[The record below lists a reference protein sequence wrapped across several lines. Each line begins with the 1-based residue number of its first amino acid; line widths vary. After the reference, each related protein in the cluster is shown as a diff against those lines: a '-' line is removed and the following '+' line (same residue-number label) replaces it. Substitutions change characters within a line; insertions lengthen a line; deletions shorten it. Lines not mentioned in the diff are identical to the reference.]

1 MTHLLW
7 VVAVLAGAG
16 PQEAEGR
23 DPLAL
28 LVEVLRQTEDPQA
41 QADILRGM
49 REGLGAQTVKMPR
62 GWPELAARLA
72 QSPNAEVRGLARDLS
87 ARFGDAAALEGLVR
101 TLTDPKADP
110 AARGKALETLLGVKY
125 AGLAEM
131 LLGLLGDPAMRGAA
145 IRALAA
151 FDEPAAPGAILK
163 VYPSLDVSERR
174 DAVNTLASRK
184 AYALQLVGAVRRNAV
199 PRSDL
204 TAATIRQLREHRD
217 PTINNWIEAEW
228 GRVRA
233 TPEAKAREIAE
244 LKMMIQ
250 AGPKGDPSR
259 GRAIFAKTC
268 LQCHTLF
275 DTGGKVGPEL
285 TGANR
290 SELDYLLSN
299 IVDPSAVVGKDY
311 QASAIRTKGG
321 RVISGIIRQDDGRSL
336 TVVTEND
343 VIVLPRGEV
352 DAVRTSEVS
361 MMPEGLL
368 ANLSAQEI
376 RDLIAYLQSPAQV
389 PLPAGSEEA
398 IFNGKDLTGWEG
410 DPSAWGVEDGAIV
423 GRGPQKKNQFLYYA
437 KEVADFRLTLEV
449 RLLPDSENSGVQFR
463 SERLPDGH
471 ARGYQADIGKGWWGK
486 LYDEHGRGLLV
497 KVDGDAF
504 VKPGEWNTYEILA
517 VGNRIRTALNGKPC
531 VDFTDP
537 KPVLKG
543 RIALQIHS
551 GGPLEVRFR
560 NLRLETN
567 PAFEL
572 KTVR

>member
-1 MTHLLW
+1 MTLFFI
-7 VVAVLAGAG
+7 AAALAGAVL
-16 PQEAEGR
+16 QEPEGQ
-23 DPLAL
+23 DSLSL
-28 LVEVLRQTEDPQA
+28 LVEILDKTEDVQA

-49 REGLGAQTVKMPR
+49 REGLGTQTVKMPK
-62 GWPELAARLA
+62 GWAELAARLS
-72 QSPNAEVRGLARDLS
+72 QSPNPEVRSLVRDLS

-101 TLTDPKADP
+101 TLADPKADP
-110 AARGKALETLLGVKY
+110 AARSKALETLLGVKY
-125 AGLAEM
+125 AGLAGM
-131 LLGLLGDPAMRGAA
+131 LLKLLEDPAVRGAA
-145 IRALAA
+145 LRALAA
-151 FDEPAAPGAILK
+151 FDEPAAPEAILR
-163 VYPSLDVSERR
+163 VYPSLDVAERR
-174 DAVNTLASRK
+174 DAVNTLASRR
-184 AYALQLVGAVRRNAV
+184 AYALELVGAVRRNAV

-204 TAATIRQLREHRD
+204 TAATIRQLREHKD
-217 PTINNWIEAEW
+217 PTINNWIETEW

-244 LKMMIQ
+244 LKTMIQ

-268 LQCHTLF
+268 MQCHTLF
-275 DTGGKVGPEL
+275 DAGGKVGPEL

-321 RVISGIIRQDDGRSL
+321 RVISGILRQDDGRTL

-343 VIVLPRGEV
+343 VLVLPRDEV
-352 DAVRTSEVS
+352 DAIRTSEVS

-389 PLPAGSEEA
+389 PPPGGGEIV
-398 IFNGKDLTGWEG
+398 IFNGKDLSGWEG
-410 DPSAWGVEDGAIV
+410 DPSAWSVEDGAIV

-437 KEVADFRLTLEV
+437 QEVSDFRLILEV
-449 RLLPDSENSGVQFR
+449 RLVPDHENSGVQFR

-471 ARGYQADIGKGWWGK
+471 AKGYQADIGKGWWGK

-497 KVDGDAF
+497 KVDGDGL
-504 VKPGEWNTYEILA
+504 VKAGEWNTYEILA
-517 VGNRIRTALNGKPC
+517 VGNRIRTALNGKLC

-551 GGPLEVRFR
+551 GGALEVRFR
-560 NLRLETN
+560 NLRLEAN
-567 PAFEL
+567 PAPEL

>member
-1 MTHLLW
+1 MTLFFIAAALAA
-7 VVAVLAGAG
+7 AV
-16 PQEAEGR
+16 PQEPEGQ
-23 DPLAL
+23 DSLSL
-28 LVEVLRQTEDPQA
+28 LVEILGKTDDVQA

-49 REGLGAQTVKMPR
+49 REGVGTQTVRMPK
-62 GWPELAARLA
+62 GWAELAARLS
-72 QSPNAEVRGLARDLS
+72 QSPNPEVRSLVRDLS
-87 ARFGDAAALEGLVR
+87 ARFGDAAALEGLAR
-101 TLTDPKADP
+101 TLADRKADP

-125 AGLAEM
+125 GGLAGM
-131 LLGLLGDPAMRGAA
+131 LLKLLEDPAVRGAA
-145 IRALAA
+145 LRALGA
-151 FDEPAAPGAILK
+151 FDEPAAPEAILR
-163 VYPSLDVSERR
+163 VYPSLDVAERR
-174 DAVNTLASRK
+174 DAVNTLASRRT
-184 AYALQLVGAVRRNAV
+184 YALELVGAVRRNAV

-204 TAATIRQLREHRD
+204 TAATIRQLREHKD
-217 PTINNWIEAEW
+217 PTINNWIETEW

-244 LKMMIQ
+244 LKTMIQ

-259 GRAIFAKTC
+259 GRLIFAKTC
-268 LQCHTLF
+268 MQCHTLF
-275 DTGGKVGPEL
+275 DAGGKVGPEL

-321 RVISGIIRQDDGRSL
+321 RVVSGILRQDDGRAL

-343 VIVLPRGEV
+343 VLVLPRDEV
-352 DAVRTSEVS
+352 DAIRTSEVS

-376 RDLIAYLQSPAQV
+376 RDLIAYLQSPVQV
-389 PLPAGSEEA
+389 PLPGGGEIA
-398 IFNGKDLTGWEG
+398 IFNGKDLSGWEG
-410 DPSAWGVEDGAIV
+410 DPSAWSVEDGAIV
-423 GRGPQKKNQFLYYA
+423 GRGPQKKNQFLYYTQ
-437 KEVADFRLTLEV
+437 EVSDFRLILEV
-449 RLLPDSENSGVQFR
+449 RLVPDHENSGVQFR

-471 ARGYQADIGKGWWGK
+471 AKGYQADIGKGWWGK

-497 KVDGDAF
+497 KVDADAF
-504 VKPGEWNTYEILA
+504 VQAGEWNTYEILA
-517 VGNRIRTALNGKPC
+517 VGNRIWTALNGKRC

-567 PAFEL
+567 PAPEL

>member
-1 MTHLLW
+1 MTLLF
-7 VVAVLAGAG
+7 VVAALAGGIA
-16 PQEAEGR
+16 QEPEGG
-23 DPLAL
+23 DNLSL
-28 LVEVLRQTEDPQA
+28 LVEVLKQTEDVQA

-49 REGLGAQTVKMPR
+49 REGLGAQTVKMPK
-62 GWPELAARLA
+62 GWVELAARLSE
-72 QSPNAEVRGLARDLS
+72 SPSAEVRALVRDLS
-87 ARFGDAAALEGLVR
+87 ARFGDASALEGLVR
-101 TLTDPKADP
+101 TLADAQADP
-110 AARGKALETLLGVKY
+110 AARGKALETLLGVRY
-125 AGLAEM
+125 AGLAAI
-131 LLGLLGDPAMRGAA
+131 LLKLLEDPAVRGAA

-151 FDEPAAPGAILK
+151 FDEPAAPEAILRI
-163 VYPSLDVSERR
+163 YPSLDVPERR

-184 AYALQLVGAVRRNAV
+184 AYALELVGAVRRNVV

-217 PTINNWIEAEW
+217 PTVNNWIETEW

-244 LKMMIQ
+244 LKTMIQ

-268 LQCHTLF
+268 MQCHTLF
-275 DTGGKVGPEL
+275 DAGGKVGPEL
-285 TGANR
+285 TGSNR
-290 SELDYLLSN
+290 AELDYLLSN

-311 QASAIRTKGG
+311 QASTVRTKSG
-321 RVISGIIRQDDGRSL
+321 RVISGILRPVDGRSISI
-336 TVVTEND
+336 VTEND
-343 VIVLPRGEV
+343 VVVLPNDEV

-376 RDLIAYLQSPAQV
+376 RDLIAYLQSPVQV
-389 PLPAGSEEA
+389 PLPAGSEES
-398 IFNGKDLTGWEG
+398 IFNGKDLAGWEG
-410 DPSAWGVEDGAIV
+410 DPSAWSVEDGAIV

-437 KEVADFRLTLEV
+437 KEVGDFRLTLEV
-449 RLLPDSENSGVQFR
+449 RLVPDRENSGIQFR

-504 VKPGEWNTYEILA
+504 VKPEEWNTYEIVA
-517 VGNRIRTALNGKPC
+517 VGNRIRTALNGKVC

-537 KPVLKG
+537 KPVLRG

-560 NLRLETN
+560 NIRLETN

-572 KTVR
+572 KTAR

>member
-1 MTHLLW
+1 MTLLF
-7 VVAVLAGAG
+7 VVAALAGGIA
-16 PQEAEGR
+16 QEPEGG
-23 DPLAL
+23 DNLSL
-28 LVEVLRQTEDPQA
+28 LVEVLKQTEDVQA

-49 REGLGAQTVKMPR
+49 REGLGAQTVKMPK
-62 GWPELAARLA
+62 GWVELAARLSE
-72 QSPNAEVRGLARDLS
+72 SPSAEVRALVRDLS
-87 ARFGDAAALEGLVR
+87 ARFGDASALEGLVR
-101 TLTDPKADP
+101 TLADAQADP
-110 AARGKALETLLGVKY
+110 AARGKALETLLGVRY
-125 AGLAEM
+125 AGLAAI
-131 LLGLLGDPAMRGAA
+131 LLKLLEDPAVRGAA

-151 FDEPAAPGAILK
+151 FDEPAAPEAILRI
-163 VYPSLDVSERR
+163 YPSLDVSERR

-184 AYALQLVGAVRRNAV
+184 AYALELVGAVRRNVV

-217 PTINNWIEAEW
+217 PTVNNWIETEW

-244 LKMMIQ
+244 LKTMIQ

-268 LQCHTLF
+268 MQCHTLF
-275 DTGGKVGPEL
+275 DAGGKVGPEL
-285 TGANR
+285 TGSNR
-290 SELDYLLSN
+290 AELDYLLSN

-311 QASAIRTKGG
+311 QASAVRTKSG
-321 RVISGIIRQDDGRSL
+321 RVISGILRPGDGRSISI
-336 TVVTEND
+336 VTEND
-343 VIVLPRGEV
+343 VVVLPNDEV

-376 RDLIAYLQSPAQV
+376 RDLIAYLQSPVQV
-389 PLPAGSEEA
+389 PLPAGSEES
-398 IFNGKDLTGWEG
+398 IFNGKDLAGWEG
-410 DPSAWGVEDGAIV
+410 DPSAWSVEDGAIV

-437 KEVADFRLTLEV
+437 KEVGDFRLTLEV
-449 RLLPDSENSGVQFR
+449 RLVPDRENSGIQFR

-504 VKPGEWNTYEILA
+504 VKPEEWNTYEIVA
-517 VGNRIRTALNGKPC
+517 VGNRIRTALNGKVC

-537 KPVLKG
+537 KPVLRG

-560 NLRLETN
+560 NIRLETN

-572 KTVR
+572 KTAR

>member
-1 MTHLLW
+1 MTLLF
-7 VVAVLAGAG
+7 VVAALAGG
-16 PQEAEGR
+16 VPQDPEGG
-23 DPLAL
+23 DNLSL
-28 LVEVLRQTEDPQA
+28 LVEVLKQTDDVQA

-49 REGLGAQTVKMPR
+49 REGLGAQTVKMPK
-62 GWPELAARLA
+62 GWTELAARLSE
-72 QSPNAEVRGLARDLS
+72 SPSAEVRALVRDLS
-87 ARFGDAAALEGLVR
+87 ARFGDASALEGLVR
-101 TLTDPKADP
+101 TLADAKADP
-110 AARGKALETLLGVKY
+110 AARGKALETLLGVRY
-125 AGLAEM
+125 AGLAAI
-131 LLGLLGDPAMRGAA
+131 LLKLVEDPAVRGTA

-151 FDEPAAPGAILK
+151 FDEPAAPEAILR

-184 AYALQLVGAVRRNAV
+184 AYALELVGAVRRNVV

-217 PTINNWIEAEW
+217 PTINNWIETEW

-244 LKMMIQ
+244 LKTMIQ

-259 GRAIFAKTC
+259 GRAIFARTC
-268 LQCHTLF
+268 MQCHTLF
-275 DTGGKVGPEL
+275 EGGGKVGPEL
-285 TGANR
+285 TGSNR
-290 SELDYLLSN
+290 AELDYLLSN

-311 QASAIRTKGG
+311 QASAVRTKSG
-321 RVISGIIRQDDGRSL
+321 RVISGILRPGDGRSISI
-336 TVVTEND
+336 VTEND
-343 VIVLPRGEV
+343 VVVLPKDEV

-376 RDLIAYLQSPAQV
+376 RDLIAYLQSPVQV
-389 PLPAGSEEA
+389 PLPAAGEES

-410 DPSAWGVEDGAIV
+410 DASAWSVEDGAIV

-437 KEVADFRLTLEV
+437 KEVGDFRLTLEV
-449 RLLPDSENSGVQFR
+449 RLVPDRENSGIQFR

-504 VKPGEWNTYEILA
+504 VKPEEWNTYEIVA
-517 VGNRIRTALNGKPC
+517 VGNRIRTALNGKVC

-537 KPVLKG
+537 KPVLRGK
-543 RIALQIHS
+543 IALQIHS

-560 NLRLETN
+560 NIRLEAN

-572 KTVR
+572 KTAR